1 MCTMNGQKMREQG
14 KGIDTG
20 SIRFSDA
27 KTAVENSFIR
37 IQEKYQN
44 KATEIMSFSG
54 VHEYNDMTEKIIE
67 TEQTGSNC
75 GCFASGMALWSFI
88 KDKASFMESVESKNG
103 EKYKKICEMVESY
116 YKNKMRESTEK
127 PTDDEKNISI
137 ISLIIQE
144 IAKENGLSSIGEM
157 FSVSAL
163 EESINLCGFTLNN
176 GRQLIAKEADFNTP
190 KELEKIVKQATSQ
203 HIRVLFPYQLMVE
216 GDDVGLP
223 DYDGAMEVFKKA
235 SSDGKQVARFALD
248 NNFAHW
254 AVIEDVDEKGIYF
267 LYEGN
272 RVLKTDKGE
281 RKGTELID
289 LYYANRALSDG
300 YLWDDYLKEN
310 PETKKD
316 LESRLE
322 ILKGKNQQDKV
333 FREHGDRWIEKV
345 DLRGKI
351 LLIGL
356 KKEG

>member
-1 MCTMNGQKMREQG
+1 MCTMNGQKMRDQE

-20 SIRFSDA
+20 SIKFSDA
-27 KTAVENSFIR
+27 KTAVEKSFNS
-37 IQEKYQN
+37 IQEKYQ
-44 KATEIMSFSG
+44 KEAAEMMRFSG
-54 VHEYNDMTEKIIE
+54 VHEYNDMTEEIIE

-88 KDKASFMESVESKNG
+88 KDKASFMESVKSKYA
-103 EKYKKICEMVESY
+103 EKYKKICEMVENY
-116 YKNKMRESTEK
+116 YKDNESGSTEE

-144 IAKENGLSSIGEM
+144 VAKENGLSSVGEM

-163 EESINLCGFTLNN
+163 EESINICGFTLNN
-176 GRQLIAKEADFNTP
+176 GRQLIAKAADFNTP

-203 HIRVLFPYQLMVE
+203 HIRVLFPYQLIVE
-216 GDDVGLP
+216 GNDMGLP

-235 SSDGKQVARFALD
+235 SSDGKQAARFAPD
-248 NNFAHW
+248 NNLAHW
-254 AVIEDVDEKGIYF
+254 AVIGNVDEKGIYF

-272 RVLKTDKGE
+272 RVLKTDKGK

-300 YLWDDYLKEN
+300 YLWDDYLKEH

-316 LESRLE
+316 LEGRLE
-322 ILKGKNQQDKV
+322 KLKGKNQQDEV
-333 FREHGDRWIEKV
+333 FREHGDIWIEKV